1 MNMNVIGPFHN
12 KEETDDTWDE
22 IICNNRSIYYYF
34 KKGTYYSSS
43 GPPSFQEPGWEW
55 YQIGNNNYM
64 VEVGDVDFHILSE
77 NSNFSEIIMEICSE
91 ATKEQFDVN
100 IPIDFDNIK
109 SFKEVFEIV
118 IQKPKELFDLI
129 EYITHKINSKIIT
142 NQIEKNELNKEFMEL
157 LSVFNYI
164 NFEPR
169 FGIIKHI
176 ISMLNDEVINI
187 GPVNYQI
194 PINDKWNE
202 IKCDEVYYY
211 VKKIIL

>member
-1 MNMNVIGPFHN
+1 MNVIGPFNSKREPHD
-12 KEETDDTWDE
+12 EWDE

-34 KKGTYYSSS
+34 KKGTYYSCS

-91 ATKEQFDVN
+91 ATAEKFDVN

-118 IQKPKELFDLI
+118 IQKPKELFNLI
-129 EYITHKINSKIIT
+129 EYIIHKINSKIIT
-142 NQIEKNELNKEFMEL
+142 KQIEKNDLNKELVEL

-176 ISMLNDEVINI
+176 ISMLNEEVINI

-194 PINDKWNE
+194 PINKNKWNE
-202 IKCDEVYYY
+202 IKCDEMYYY
-211 VKKIIL
+211 VKK

>member
-1 MNMNVIGPFHN
+1 MNMNVIGPLNN
-12 KEETDDTWDE
+12 KREPHDEWNE
-22 IICNNRSIYYYF
+22 IICNNRLIYYYF
-34 KKGTYYSSS
+34 KKGTYYS
-43 GPPSFQEPGWEW
+43 FLNQYNEEPGWEW

-91 ATKEQFDVN
+91 ATAEKFDVN

-118 IQKPKELFDLI
+118 IQKPKELFNLI
-129 EYITHKINSKIIT
+129 EYIIHKMNSKIIT
-142 NQIEKNELNKEFMEL
+142 KQIEKNDLNKELVEL

-176 ISMLNDEVINI
+176 ISMLNEEVINV

-194 PINDKWNE
+194 PINKNKWNE
-202 IKCDEVYYY
+202 IKCDEMYYY
-211 VKKIIL
+211 VKK

>member
-1 MNMNVIGPFHN
+1 MNMNVIGPLNN
-12 KEETDDTWDE
+12 KREPHDEWNE
-22 IICNNRSIYYYF
+22 IICNNRLIYYYF
-34 KKGTYYSSS
+34 KKGTYYS
-43 GPPSFQEPGWEW
+43 FLNQYNEEPGWEW

-91 ATKEQFDVN
+91 ATAEKFDVN

-118 IQKPKELFDLI
+118 IQKPKELFNLI
-129 EYITHKINSKIIT
+129 EYIIHKINSKIIT
-142 NQIEKNELNKEFMEL
+142 KQIEKNDLNKELVEL

-176 ISMLNDEVINI
+176 ISMLNEEVINV

-194 PINDKWNE
+194 PINKNKWNE
-202 IKCDEVYYY
+202 IKCDEMYYY
-211 VKKIIL
+211 VKK